1 MITLTTILMAIY
13 IRSILKAYKVD
24 FNFNKLNPVW
34 GACFVVGT
42 ILTIVLCSI
51 LILCYLP

>member
-13 IRSILKAYKVD
+13 IMSVLKAYKVD
-24 FNFNKLNPVW
+24 FNFNKLNHFW
-34 GACFVVGT
+34 EACFVFGT

>member
-1 MITLTTILMAIY
+1 MITLITIFMAIY
-13 IRSILKAYKVD
+13 IRSIFKAYKVD
-24 FNFNKLNPVW
+24 FNFNKLNHFW
-34 GACFVVGT
+34 EACFGYGT